1 MSVIVFIVVVAI
13 VVAIEVG
20 VFSCYGVFV
29 HVDDGV
35 VGGVVFVCG
44 EAARGGGQ
52 GKHFIE

>member
-52 GKHFIE
+52 